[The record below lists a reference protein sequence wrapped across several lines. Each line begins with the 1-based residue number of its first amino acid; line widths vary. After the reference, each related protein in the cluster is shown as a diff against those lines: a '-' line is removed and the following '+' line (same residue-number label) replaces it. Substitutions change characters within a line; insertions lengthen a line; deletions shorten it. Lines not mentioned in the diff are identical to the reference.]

1 MKKGV
6 LFRVLFASALVIPG
20 LSAVLYGQA
29 ANQPRV
35 RPISSMGGVVTIKEN
50 VVKSRGTMVGRVHE
64 VNYSTG
70 EVMVRQNRTL
80 AMGARV
86 FVVADGNKIYMTVTF
101 PMQSVSKC
109 LVPADR
115 RSDMKYLRKD
125 MEVYAGK

>member
-1 MKKGV
+1 
-6 LFRVLFASALVIPG
+6 
-20 LSAVLYGQA
+20 
-29 ANQPRV
+29 
-35 RPISSMGGVVTIKEN
+35 MGEVVTIKEN
-50 VVKSRGTMVGRVHE
+50 VVKSHGTIVGRVHE
-64 VNYSTG
+64 VNYNTG

-115 RSDMKYLRKD
+115 RGDMKYVRKD